1 MNIKNP
7 CSGKNNCS
15 RTQGKSAWVINT
27 RQKLLSLLKIIYS
40 HFILIA
46 KNILKKKKKKK
57 SLSLSKNELN
67 LETNAC
73 KGFLIIEHT
82 QVTQV
87 SLFKAIVPI
96 YNLILF
102 IHCLLSTVVYL
113 LFFRFSKGL
122 TLNSVLYHSHQ
133 PLRYLECPVLSR
145 FPSLPPPA

>member
-1 MNIKNP
+1 MEK
-7 CSGKNNCS
+7 KNCS
-15 RTQGKSAWVINT
+15 RTQGKSARVIDT
-27 RQKLLSLLKIIYS
+27 RQKLLSLLKILYS

-46 KNILKKKKKKK
+46 KKILKKKKKKK

-113 LFFRFSKGL
+113 LFCRFSKGL
-122 TLNSVLYHSHQ
+122 TFNSVLYHSHQ
-133 PLRYLECPVLSR
+133 PLQYLECPVLSR

>member
-1 MNIKNP
+1 M
-7 CSGKNNCS
+7 
-15 RTQGKSAWVINT
+15 INT
-27 RQKLLSLLKIIYS
+27 RQKLLSLLKIIHS

-46 KNILKKKKKKK
+46 KKIYKKKKK

-113 LFFRFSKGL
+113 LFCRFSKGL
-122 TLNSVLYHSHQ
+122 TFNSVLYHSHQ

>member
-1 MNIKNP
+1 MEK
-7 CSGKNNCS
+7 KNCS
-15 RTQGKSAWVINT
+15 RTQGKSARVIDT
-27 RQKLLSLLKIIYS
+27 RQKLLSLLKILYS

-46 KNILKKKKKKK
+46 KKILKKKKKKK
-57 SLSLSKNELN
+57 SLSLSKNE
-67 LETNAC
+67 
-73 KGFLIIEHT
+73 LIIEHT

-113 LFFRFSKGL
+113 LFCRFSKGL
-122 TLNSVLYHSHQ
+122 TFNSVLYHSHQ
-133 PLRYLECPVLSR
+133 PLQYLECPVLSR

>member
-7 CSGKNNCS
+7 FSGKNNCS
-15 RTQGKSAWVINT
+15 RTHGKSAWVINT

-46 KNILKKKKKKK
+46 KKIYKKKKK

-113 LFFRFSKGL
+113 LFCRFSKGL
-122 TLNSVLYHSHQ
+122 TFNSVLYHSHQ